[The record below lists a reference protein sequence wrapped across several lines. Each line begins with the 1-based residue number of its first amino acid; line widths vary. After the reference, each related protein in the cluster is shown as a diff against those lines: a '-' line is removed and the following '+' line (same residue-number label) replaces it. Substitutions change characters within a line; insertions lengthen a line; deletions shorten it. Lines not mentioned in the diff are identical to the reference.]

1 MKNRFRVLGFS
12 EAVEQGLLDESEF
25 GYTEDWVGCLFDFKT
40 SPPTLIGMDRMEPED
55 SSFYRDLAWVPRL
68 LNKVEEE
75 KNEEV

>member
-1 MKNRFRVLGFS
+1 
-12 EAVEQGLLDESEF
+12 
-25 GYTEDWVGCLFDFKT
+25 
-40 SPPTLIGMDRMEPED
+40 MDRMEPED